1 MSSVTTCPLPSS
13 LPHAARADAT
23 RRVASALH
31 RDDERSVRNL
41 LVQLTPDQR
50 DVVELRLSGLTG
62 VEIADALGK
71 QPGAVRAVQFRA
83 YQRLRELL
91 NEEGGRS

>member
-1 MSSVTTCPLPSS
+1 MRAAAATS
-13 LPHAARADAT
+13 LSPEAI
-23 RRVASALH
+23 ALH

-91 NEEGGRS
+91 SEEGGRS